1 MRQLPF
7 EGFSAALKQLAGK
20 GRGLVRE
27 RGWRGLFTARSA
39 NAGRERYRRAGL
51 TASASFLSKAL
62 TMVISLVS
70 VPLTVHYLGAE
81 RYGVWLTI
89 GSLLTW
95 MAMTDFGVAGNALV
109 NLLSE
114 AYGRDDKT
122 LAAEYSSSAFWTLI
136 TLSTTVGVIFLATFH
151 RISWQAVFHV
161 SSAVPAAELDR
172 ACAYSL
178 IFFIASFPLSM
189 LHSVYNAY
197 QDGYVANLWS
207 IAGNTS
213 ALVALIIVAHM
224 KGGLPPLVL
233 AISGTRATLQC
244 ANVCYIFFHRYPWLL
259 PRPSAVRLAAVRRL
273 LSLGG
278 AYMLT
283 QLASLG
289 IYQSQPMII
298 TQILGPSYVVV
309 FVVTQKIVTLPNDLA
324 YMATAPFISAFGEA
338 NARGDWDWIKGAFR
352 NCLIASMAFGVPLT
366 LAIAAVA
373 KPLIRVWAGSA
384 AVPDFPVIAG
394 LAAFTLISVGML
406 PVGQLLTG
414 LGRAD
419 VLAYSLGVCA
429 AVTVGGGVL
438 FAHWWGVGGVALA
451 MALSKACTST
461 PIQIHKIRRI
471 LGERRAPL
479 LAMEQHS
486 TV

>member
-7 EGFSAALKQLAGK
+7 EGLSKTLKQLAGK
-20 GRGLVRE
+20 GRVLVRE
-27 RGWRGLFTARSA
+27 RGWQALFTARSA
-39 NAGRERYRRAGL
+39 NVGRERYRRAGL

-62 TMVISLVS
+62 TIVISLVS

-114 AYGRDDKT
+114 AYGKDDKAM
-122 LAAEYSSSAFWTLI
+122 AAEYSSSAFWTLI
-136 TLSTTVGVIFLATFH
+136 TLSTTVGIIFLATFH

-161 SSAVPAAELDR
+161 SRAVPAAELDR

-213 ALVALIIVAHM
+213 ALAALVIVAQM

-233 AISGTRATLQC
+233 AISGTRAAIQC

-259 PRPSAVRLAAVRRL
+259 PRPSAVRLAAVKRL

-338 NARGDWDWIKGAFR
+338 NARGDWGWIKGAFR
-352 NCLIASMAFGVPLT
+352 NCLLASMGMGVPLT
-366 LAIAAVA
+366 LVIALAA
-373 KPLIRVWAGSA
+373 KPLIRIWAGAS
-384 AVPDFPVIAG
+384 AVPNFAVIAG
-394 LAAFTLISVGML
+394 LAAFTVISVCML

-419 VLAYSLGVCA
+419 ILAYSLGICA
-429 AVTVGGGVL
+429 AATVGAGIL
-438 FAHWWGVGGVALA
+438 FAHWWGVGGVALG
-451 MALSKACTST
+451 MALSKLCTST

-471 LGERRAPL
+471 LGERRAAL
-479 LAMEQHS
+479 LATEQHS
-486 TV
+486 TA